1 MSGDLSELLA
11 KPESIGKSSFSRECN
26 KCNVGITE
34 DGIKAKT
41 K

>member
-1 MSGDLSELLA
+1 MSGDLSELLVR
-11 KPESIGKSSFSRECN
+11 PESIGKSSFSRECN
-26 KCNVGITE
+26 VGIIE